1 MTFTQCQ
8 LLCTTFHGMCRVQPS
23 SPGTPS
29 PSSVKATLQQ
39 PPHAWPS
46 ASTGQA
52 AQSCAELVNQEP
64 VHAVT
69 PQWTVGDFAWG
80 RPRPST
86 VSASSMSSQRAS
98 ETCSASAVG
107 KMIQNAAHPA
117 VSSSAQI
124 VVSHSDAQQCSE
136 SAGQDIVQD
145 AAPQYTLMDFAL
157 GKPVPGGVRTSS
169 LTSIQHASGPG
180 AKLSPQASASGTIP
194 PADDA
199 SAQTAQISHTTAQ
212 TCTKTNAHDKRSLA
226 NDAASN
232 MSSQQ
237 ASEMSSKPSERQPA
251 EEKASG
257 TGQSVPV
264 NSQAASD
271 IRTDPTRQVAFAK
284 ISLADNFPPLDTLR
298 QTEQP
303 AAKKSTRHSPIAHG
317 ASAYSQKSQAS
328 SKKSGNKKR
337 ADAANNTSSTSL
349 RARDPQVI
357 AQATTAAVKGAT
369 AALKDGK
376 ATSAP
381 DKGPS
386 APVHGATGAV
396 IGATT
401 LVKES
406 IKSAAAL
413 AGEAALSIKHATA
426 PAKSATAATKIAT
439 AFATEAA
446 LPTKHA
452 TAPGNIS
459 TAVAIEAAPSSKS
472 STASGRAAKAPIKVL
487 TVVKGAKAPAKDTT
501 AVVVGATAPVK
512 GAAAPVKGATA
523 PVKGVT
529 APVKVATAP
538 VKGVTAPVKGA
549 TAPYKG
555 ATAPVKGA
563 NLKDARGARE
573 RNTQASAL
581 DIASSS
587 SATPTA
593 ASTDV
598 PAAKTSSTSPNLPD
612 PNARA
617 FHRLSSDSSDEFHSA
632 SSDAVELSSS
642 RLSPHSSPSQAST
655 GSSYTTAR
663 SQTSSTD
670 QASNHHSQLA
680 CMTSAAAA
688 PAAVSSSTQGVKQ
701 SSMAPMK
708 VPVPHAE
715 QRHNANAKR
724 DQVSQVGQHSSR
736 PPVRSQT
743 VHVEPEQPAQA
754 ERQCMPQGG
763 HQINAPSQVSH
774 LASAEPRQYAQA
786 ERDPMSQRG
795 QHASRP
801 LDRVRSVTA
810 EPGHDAQ
817 AEHQTRPQGCKH
829 TSTPCISPQTENIKP
844 IKDAPAESDSM
855 SSMHPGVESGVD
867 PSEPS
872 VQAGLDEQVHSLD
885 DTLSNALQEL
895 LLTEDRQDFAQSIQ
909 VGCNMKHICFL
920 HMPQKVPLI
929 SFLFSQWLR
938 GKL

>member
-136 SAGQDIVQD
+136 SAGQDTVQD

-349 RARDPQVI
+349 RAGDPQVI

-529 APVKVATAP
+529 APVK
-538 VKGVTAPVKGA
+538 GA

-581 DIASSS
+581 NIASSS

-655 GSSYTTAR
+655 GSYTTAR

-670 QASNHHSQLA
+670 QASNNHSQLA

-701 SSMAPMK
+701 ASMAPMQ
-708 VPVPHAE
+708 VPVPPAE
-715 QRHNANAKR
+715 QRHNANAER
-724 DQVSQVGQHSSR
+724 GQVSQVSQHSSR

-743 VHVEPEQPAQA
+743 
-754 ERQCMPQGG
+754 
-763 HQINAPSQVSH
+763 S
-774 LASAEPRQYAQA
+774 
-786 ERDPMSQRG
+786 
-795 QHASRP
+795 SRP
-801 LDRVRSVTA
+801 LDRVRLVTA

-817 AEHQTRPQGCKH
+817 AEHQSRNQGCKQ
-829 TSTPCISPQTENIKP
+829 TSRPYMSPQTENIKP
-844 IKDAPAESDSM
+844 LKDVPAECDFM
-855 SSMHPGVESGVD
+855 SSTHPGLGSGVD
-867 PSEPS
+867 PNEPS
-872 VQAGLDEQVHSLD
+872 AQAGLDEQVHSLD

-895 LLTEDRQDFAQSIQ
+895 LLTEDRQDFALSIQ

-920 HMPQKVPLI
+920 HMSQKIPVI
-929 SFLFSQWLR
+929 SVLFSHLSSEIRMDTQSWLPCVAYFSMPCCAESQSADQQSINS
-938 GKL
+938 